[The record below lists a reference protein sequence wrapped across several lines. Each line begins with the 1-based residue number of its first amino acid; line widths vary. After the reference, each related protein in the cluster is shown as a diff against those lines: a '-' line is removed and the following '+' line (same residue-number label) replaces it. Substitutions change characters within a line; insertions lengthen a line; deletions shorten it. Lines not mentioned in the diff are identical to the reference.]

1 MMHRLGLSGKSPTC
15 PMQRFDARLIENS
28 NVPLSA
34 PRLDLGLSLWGW
46 GWHEVVSAV
55 GNKRSNS
62 LGVYCLSSTFVFLFF
77 NFYELRTNETF
88 PGLIIDPVFHWETFD
103 VDSFW

>member
-46 GWHEVVSAV
+46 G
-55 GNKRSNS
+55 
-62 LGVYCLSSTFVFLFF
+62 
-77 NFYELRTNETF
+77 
-88 PGLIIDPVFHWETFD
+88 
-103 VDSFW
+103 